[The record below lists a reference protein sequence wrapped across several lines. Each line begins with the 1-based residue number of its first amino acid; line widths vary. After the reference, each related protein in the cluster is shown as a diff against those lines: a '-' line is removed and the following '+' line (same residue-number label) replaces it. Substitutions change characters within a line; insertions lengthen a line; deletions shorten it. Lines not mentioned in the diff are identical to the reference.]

1 MNSFRIVNY
10 RKKRACMIHKSESF
24 LSFLAGYS
32 NFYIVRQRE
41 ENFTAENLVG
51 ILLRGIYIVKK
62 IPVILSGGTGTR
74 LWPLS
79 RKELPKQFLGV
90 ASEKTMIQET
100 VLRLRYM
107 DFSDPIVVCN
117 ESYTSIVYEQLRDIQ
132 VDSPYVISEPE
143 RRNSGPAVASAAF
156 LAESFDTDSVIVVF
170 PSDHVIRDAKNLA
183 KAMEEGCR
191 LAGLDKMVTLG
202 VKPTYPETGYGYME
216 IYPESSD
223 NTCYK
228 LKTFVEKPDEKTAA
242 SLIQKGNYFWSSG
255 IFIFKAKVF
264 LSELEKYSNE
274 IYKNMKKAFSKATRE
289 DHCLRLE
296 SESFKKIPFCSI
308 DHAVMEYTD
317 RGMVVP
323 LDAGWS
329 DIGSWHALW
338 DYQDKDSNNNV
349 LLGDI
354 LALDTKESYIL
365 GKNRLVV
372 GVGLKDIVIV
382 ETEDV
387 VLVANKNRVQDVK
400 KIVEELERKK
410 HPATN

>member
-1 MNSFRIVNY
+1 M
-10 RKKRACMIHKSESF
+10 
-24 LSFLAGYS
+24 
-32 NFYIVRQRE
+32 
-41 ENFTAENLVG
+41 
-51 ILLRGIYIVKK
+51 
-62 IPVILSGGTGTR
+62 SGGTGTR

-132 VDSPYVISEPE
+132 VDSPYVIFEPE

-183 KAMEEGCR
+183 KAVEEGCR

-228 LKTFVEKPDEKTAA
+228 LKTFVEKPDEKTATA
-242 SLIQKGNYFWSSG
+242 LIQKGNYFWSSG

-274 IYKNMKKAFSKATRE
+274 IYKNMKKAFSKATRK

-317 RGMVVP
+317 KGMVVP

-349 LLGDI
+349 LLGDV

>member
-1 MNSFRIVNY
+1 M
-10 RKKRACMIHKSESF
+10 
-24 LSFLAGYS
+24 
-32 NFYIVRQRE
+32 
-41 ENFTAENLVG
+41 
-51 ILLRGIYIVKK
+51 KK

-117 ESYTSIVYEQLRDIQ
+117 ESYNSIVCEQLRDIQ
-132 VDSPYVISEPE
+132 VDSPYVIFEPE

-183 KAMEEGCR
+183 KAVEEGCR

-223 NTCYK
+223 STCYK
-228 LKTFVEKPDEKTAA
+228 LKTFVEKPDEKTATA
-242 SLIQKGNYFWSSG
+242 LIQKGNYFWSSG

-274 IYKNMKKAFSKATRE
+274 IYKNMKKAFSKATRK

-296 SESFKKIPFCSI
+296 SESFKKISFCSI

-317 RGMVVP
+317 KGMVVP

-349 LLGDI
+349 LLGDV